1 MPKRLLNKSYLKPLP
16 KGYKRVLKKKTFK
29 VPALTLVMM
38 MLALGFSLS
47 DADVLAYAATN
58 DYNVTT
64 MSSQTQATQSA
75 RWVGSGD
82 RWQVSDN
89 QGGFIKDCWFQD
101 DVTHHWYMIGAEDG
115 SVMYSGLVTDKSTG
129 KSYLL
134 NVNHDGTFGR
144 MLTVNGVYNINGI
157 DVYMTFN
164 QEHDGTFGAI
174 LSGLNEVRNAGVNE
188 RQLDKIPTD
197 NNGNGQEQTQSQNS
211 SSGFA
216 GEEDAFPDGYIP
228 ERQTDWIPM
237 DLQG

>member
-1 MPKRLLNKSYLKPLP
+1 MPKRLLNKSDLKPLP

>member
-1 MPKRLLNKSYLKPLP
+1 MPKRLLNKSDLKPLP

-101 DVTHHWYMIGAEDG
+101 DFTHHWYMIGAEDG
-115 SVMYSGLVTDKSTG
+115 SVMYSGLVTDQSTG

-164 QEHDGTFGAI
+164 QAHDGTFGAI

>member
-1 MPKRLLNKSYLKPLP
+1 MPKRLLNKSDLKPLP

-38 MLALGFSLS
+38 MLALGFTLS
-47 DADVLAYAATN
+47 DADVLAYAAQG

-115 SVMYSGLVTDKSTG
+115 SVMYSGLVTDQSTG

-164 QEHDGTFGAI
+164 QAHDGTFGAI
-174 LSGLNEVRNAGVNE
+174 LSGLNEVRNAGVN
-188 RQLDKIPTD
+188 
-197 NNGNGQEQTQSQNS
+197 
-211 SSGFA
+211 
-216 GEEDAFPDGYIP
+216 
-228 ERQTDWIPM
+228 
-237 DLQG
+237 